1 VAGLLDRDGVIA
13 LGILLSSRLSRLGV
27 YTVSE
32 MLENRYGATSRLIST
47 IIAVTSTIAI
57 GTVFNVVLS
66 LSLSLVQRGDT
77 GGRRPRRCLLGGRR
91 HVVDKPQASAPLP
104 QDTARFRP
112 LLDAVGHDATPPAGL
127 S

>member
-1 VAGLLDRDGVIA
+1 
-13 LGILLSSRLSRLGV
+13 V

-66 LSLSLVQRGDT
+66 LSSSVAILVA
-77 GGRRPRRCLLGGRR
+77 GGLVVAYSVAGGMWSINRKLVRPSRR
-91 HVVDKPQASAPLP
+91 
-104 QDTARFRP
+104 
-112 LLDAVGHDATPPAGL
+112 TPPGFAHCSMRWATML
-127 S
+127 LHRRD

>member
-66 LSLSLVQRGDT
+66 LSRPAWRYWWPEASSLPTRWPAAC
-77 GGRRPRRCLLGGRR
+77 GR
-91 HVVDKPQASAPLP
+91 
-104 QDTARFRP
+104 
-112 LLDAVGHDATPPAGL
+112 
-127 S
+127 

>member
-57 GTVFNVVLS
+57 GTVFNVVLP
-66 LSLSLVQRGDT
+66 LSSSVAILVA
-77 GGRRPRRCLLGGRR
+77 GGLVVAYSVAGGMWSINRKLVRPSRR
-91 HVVDKPQASAPLP
+91 
-104 QDTARFRP
+104 
-112 LLDAVGHDATPPAGL
+112 TPPGFAHCSMRWATML
-127 S
+127 LHRRD

>member
-32 MLENRYGATSRLIST
+32 MLENRYGVTSRLISA

-57 GTVFNVVLS
+57 GIVFNVVLP
-66 LSLSLVQRGDT
+66 LSSSVAILVA
-77 GGRRPRRCLLGGRR
+77 GGLVVAYSVACGR
-91 HVVDKPQASAPLP
+91 
-104 QDTARFRP
+104 
-112 LLDAVGHDATPPAGL
+112 
-127 S
+127 

>member
-66 LSLSLVQRGDT
+66 LSSSVAILVA
-77 GGRRPRRCLLGGRR
+77 GGLVVAYSVAGGMWSINRKLVRPSRR
-91 HVVDKPQASAPLP
+91 
-104 QDTARFRP
+104 
-112 LLDAVGHDATPPAGL
+112 TPPGFAHCSMRWATML
-127 S
+127 LHRRD

>member
-1 VAGLLDRDGVIA
+1 MAGLLDRDGVIA

-66 LSLSLVQRGDT
+66 LSLVQRGDT
-77 GGRRPRRCLLGGRR
+77 GGRRPRRRLLGGRR